1 MRSATQVTTYKVP
14 QEYDRSK
21 TRKSGVN
28 VDYRSRSMSKSKVDL
43 INKAWQHRITG
54 SMAKVSGPTPQEF

>member
-1 MRSATQVTTYKVP
+1 MRGATQVTTYKVP

-28 VDYRSRSMSKSKVDL
+28 VDYRSRSMSKSKVEL
-43 INKAWQHRITG
+43 TNKA
-54 SMAKVSGPTPQEF
+54 